1 MEERSR
7 FTIEGSDPVAR
18 ARRAAVYSA
27 LLRHM
32 SPEHRLATAA
42 KLVSEVLSS
51 VTDGTLPLS
60 EQACGEALVDAL
72 WVGKSA
78 TSSFTNLVAWIAT
91 KQAAVSVP

>member
-1 MEERSR
+1 MEERAL
-7 FTIEGSDPVAR
+7 FALEGSDAVSR

-42 KLVSEVLSS
+42 KLVTEVLSS

-60 EQACGEALVDAL
+60 EPACCEALVDAL
-72 WVGKSA
+72 WVGMG
-78 TSSFTNLVAWIAT
+78 F
-91 KQAAVSVP
+91 